1 MRPNRLFKALFGAA
15 LLITLAGC
23 GGGGASTSGG
33 TGGGGD
39 GGSGGS
45 GGGGGG
51 GSVAT
56 SVTLDWDAPTTRA
69 DGSALADLAG
79 YRVSYGTAPG
89 SYGTTVDIGNSTTCV
104 IEGLTTGNTYFFV
117 VTSYDS
123 SGNESEPSNE
133 ISKDI

>member
-1 MRPNRLFKALFGAA
+1 M
-15 LLITLAGC
+15 IILAGC
-23 GGGGASTSGG
+23 GGGASTSGG
-33 TGGGGD
+33 TGGGD
-39 GGSGGS
+39 SGS

-51 GSVAT
+51 SVTT
-56 SVTLDWDAPTTRA
+56 SVTLVWDASTARA
-69 DGSALADLAG
+69 DGSALTDLAG

-89 SYGTTVDIGNSTTCV
+89 SYGTTVDIGDSTTCV
-104 IEGLTTGNTYFFV
+104 IEGLTTGNTYYFV

>member
-1 MRPNRLFKALFGAA
+1 MRPNRLFKTLCGAA
-15 LLITLAGC
+15 LLLILAGC
-23 GGGGASTSGG
+23 GGGSSTSGAA
-33 TGGGGD
+33 GGGGD
-39 GGSGGS
+39 GGGGDA
-45 GGGGGG
+45 GGGDGG
-51 GSVAT
+51 GSVTT
-56 SVTLDWDAPTTRA
+56 SVTLDWDATTTRA
-69 DGSALADLAG
+69 DGSALTVAG

-89 SYGTTVDIGNSTTCV
+89 SYGTTVDIGDATTCV